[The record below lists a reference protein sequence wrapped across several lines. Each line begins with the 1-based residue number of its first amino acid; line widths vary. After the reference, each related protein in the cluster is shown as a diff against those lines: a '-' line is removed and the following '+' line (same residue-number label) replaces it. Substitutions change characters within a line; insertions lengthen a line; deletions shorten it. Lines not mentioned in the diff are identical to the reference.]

1 MSFHLFLLGILLTTS
16 ALAETLTL
24 DTIPDRV
31 RSGHPDLQAAR
42 LRITEAQAHQL
53 ASGRLSNPSVGVE
66 FQPESKVSP
75 RTSIVALEQNFPVT
89 HRLRLE
95 KQLTSQLVK
104 AAELEVRDVERR
116 LIAEAQ
122 SLAVNALALGQH
134 LTIHQQQG
142 KLAADLVAFTEA
154 RTKAGEISPL
164 DASQARVDA
173 RRLDL
178 ESRQLTAQKTLLLSQ
193 LKPLIGLPPTTS
205 LTLSGNLPDPV
216 LPSKRDWQSRPD
228 FQLAQTQE
236 QTAATETALAKS
248 NRWQDLSA
256 GLFAAREQQD
266 VTGQGTQRTGFV
278 GFRLSIP
285 LPFWDRNQGQ
295 IAEKTAA
302 AERARLQTAALASHI
317 SHEAATA
324 RQDMASQLALI
335 TETRDHLLP
344 LISEQTTAL
353 EKAYQAGQTDL
364 LALLRARE
372 QQLEAESSLLDSL
385 RDFHLARIRHETAL
399 GAPSTPDKNP

>member
-1 MSFHLFLLGILLTTS
+1 
-16 ALAETLTL
+16 
-24 DTIPDRV
+24 
-31 RSGHPDLQAAR
+31 
-42 LRITEAQAHQL
+42 
-53 ASGRLSNPSVGVE
+53 
-66 FQPESKVSP
+66 
-75 RTSIVALEQNFPVT
+75 
-89 HRLRLE
+89 
-95 KQLTSQLVK
+95 
-104 AAELEVRDVERR
+104 
-116 LIAEAQ
+116 
-122 SLAVNALALGQH
+122 
-134 LTIHQQQG
+134 
-142 KLAADLVAFTEA
+142 
-154 RTKAGEISPL
+154 
-164 DASQARVDA
+164 
-173 RRLDL
+173 
-178 ESRQLTAQKTLLLSQ
+178 

-205 LTLSGNLPDPV
+205 LTLSGNLPSPV

-236 QTAATETALAKS
+236 QTATTETALAKS

-302 AERARLQTAALASHI
+302 AERARLETAALASHI

-344 LISEQTTAL
+344 LISEQTNAL

-399 GAPSTPDKNP
+399 GAPSTSDKNT

>member
-1 MSFHLFLLGILLTTS
+1 MHLIHLLLALLLTSS
-16 ALAETLTL
+16 ALADSITL
-24 DTIPDRV
+24 DAIPDRV
-31 RSGHPDLQAAR
+31 RSNHPDLLAAR
-42 LRITEAQAHQL
+42 LRITEAQARQL
-53 ASGRLSNPSVGVE
+53 GSGRLANPSVGVE
-66 FQPESKVSP
+66 FQPESRVSP
-75 RTSIVALEQNFPVT
+75 RTSSVALEQNFPVT

-95 KQLTSQLVK
+95 KQLTTQLVA

-116 LIAEAQ
+116 LIADAQ
-122 SLAVNALALGQH
+122 SLAVQALALGQH
-134 LTIHQQQG
+134 LVIHQQQG
-142 KLAADLVAFTEA
+142 TLAADLVAFTEA

-164 DASQARVDA
+164 DAAQARVDA

-178 ESRQLTAQKTLLLSQ
+178 ESRQLTAQQALLLSQ
-193 LKPLIGLPPTTS
+193 LKPLIGLPASQS
-205 LTLSGNLPDPV
+205 LTLSGKLPDPV
-216 LPSKRDWQSRPD
+216 LPAKRDWQSRPD
-228 FQLAQTQE
+228 FQLAQSHE

-295 IAEKTAA
+295 IAEKAAA
-302 AERARLQTAALASHI
+302 AERARLETAALASHI

-324 RQDMASQLALI
+324 RQDMASQLALVA
-335 TETRDHLLP
+335 ETRDHLLP
-344 LISEQTTAL
+344 LIAEQTDAL

-372 QQLEAESSLLDSL
+372 QQLEAQTSLLDSL

-399 GAPSTPDKNP
+399 GNPSQP